1 MENNKSQQF
10 KQRKLYNNL
19 KGYDIGKTPASMGY
33 QRNPQS
39 VNVNNFTYNPG
50 EDVAP
55 QIGAEKRANWATW
68 GASGAGLYST
78 VKQGIDLAKSYNS
91 WSNMADA
98 ATKAIGKPVTKEA
111 IQYFSEYGPQNLSWA
126 ADAAGE
132 GAGEITK
139 EQAQAALN
147 AAGKHGLS
155 AAQKAVGGAAAAYSL
170 YDLGDTF
177 YKHYNNNRSSG
188 EILAGSGRATQTNEG
203 VEYTNYTGFDTNA
216 ERKLEH
222 TQNIG
227 GGINLAMKG
236 AQAGLALGSFFPG
249 AGNLIGPILGTAF
262 GTALGLVTG
271 GHRHRELERAMDRA
285 SWRMNAENLM
295 AESKAGTQGLQ
306 NKFNWSH
313 LYGADKGKDAGNM
326 RTINNNIFGTTWT
339 PNGPQ
344 FGPINSLVGK
354 GESIVDYTKGEAS
367 YVDRG
372 TKGKDTVPSVAKEG
386 DNITIAGNDIDITTG
401 KSFADQV
408 APYTKM
414 VEQANNIIS
423 NINRKG
429 SKATQEVQEREA
441 NKIKERALSMMK
453 PITDRQKAQ
462 HEALQY
468 NCGKH
473 GYDEGK
479 SVFARN
485 NSLLPFAIQMLGPID
500 QWRYYKGNRP
510 FADNSYVPN
519 AVGRQAL
526 DQLATLR
533 HDPTNE
539 LNAASDAN
547 RAAIYAINQSGAY
560 SPGQRMAMLTAQN
573 TNNAKTQAAIR
584 AQSQQLNNQYAAQ
597 YANALMQYGENEARR
612 QQSALA
618 TQQENYRQAVARR
631 RKGIETSYVNAANIM
646 NSALQN
652 RFKLLMADE
661 TLKRYD
667 QALTAEQ
674 QRLLNQYNTQ
684 SGMSFWD
691 RFHNLPTITMDQL
704 KPRPKKK

>member
-19 KGYDIGKTPASMGY
+19 KGYDIGKTPTSMGY

-39 VNVNNFTYNPG
+39 VNVNNFTYTPG
-50 EDVAP
+50 EDVTP

-91 WSNMADA
+91 WSNMANAASKAVGKDITEEMVKDLSGKA
-98 ATKAIGKPVTKEA
+98 VGDATKA
-111 IQYFSEYGPQNLSWA
+111 NLNGLT
-126 ADAAGE
+126 DA
-132 GAGEITK
+132 EIASAKSAMGT
-139 EQAQAALN
+139 
-147 AAGKHGLS
+147 HGLS
-155 AAQKAVGGAAAAYSL
+155 AAQKALGGAAAAYSL

-203 VEYTNYTGFDTNA
+203 VEYTNYTGFDHNA

-222 TQNIG
+222 TQNVG
-227 GGINLAMKG
+227 GTINLGMKG
-236 AQAGLALGSFFPG
+236 AQAGFAIGSFFPG
-249 AGNLIGPILGTAF
+249 LGNVIGTGLGGVF
-262 GTALGLVTG
+262 GTIAGLFAG
-271 GHRHRELERAMDRA
+271 GHRHEKLEESINNAA
-285 SWRMNAENLM
+285 WRSSAENLM
-295 AESKAGTQGLQ
+295 KESIAGTRGLQ
-306 NKFNWSH
+306 NKFNQSRI
-313 LYGADKGKDAGNM
+313 YGADKGKDAGNM
-326 RTINNNIFGTTWT
+326 RTINNNIFGMAWT
-339 PNGPQ
+339 PSGPQ
-344 FGPINSLVGK
+344 PDYIGSLVGK
-354 GESIVDYTKGEAS
+354 NEIMIQPPTEENPLGDASRVKVGTEGEDTIPSNAFPGDPTSILGSLTDPKTGMTFKDEGRRWVDMVEDANKQEKNINKNGSDITKQIQMQEIRKKKAIGMQNLYRIANDQAA
-367 YVDRG
+367 YR
-372 TKGKDTVPSVAKEG
+372 SVAG
-386 DNITIAGNDIDITTG
+386 
-401 KSFADQV
+401 
-408 APYTKM
+408 
-414 VEQANNIIS
+414 
-423 NINRKG
+423 
-429 SKATQEVQEREA
+429 
-441 NKIKERALSMMK
+441 
-453 PITDRQKAQ
+453 
-462 HEALQY
+462 Y

-612 QQSALA
+612 QQQALA
-618 TQQENYRQAVARR
+618 AQQENYRQAVARR

-684 SGMSFWD
+684 NGMSFWD